1 MALVIWYKNG
11 GISLNCLQCQSKIT
25 QYIEDKLS
33 ENEIQEFIRH
43 VNECSNCY
51 EELDIYYTLLIGMKY
66 LDNDEN
72 IPADFRSQLKER
84 LEQDESMIHRRKK
97 IKTSF
102 LVIGLGTV
110 VGILTLSGILY
121 NKHIYNLKQQEL
133 LNNQSKYYFK
143 DNIAPFL
150 FLPAGRSFKIEEQED
165 LEEDYFSAVD
175 QYIEESESLEERDE
189 NHGQDTSH

>member
-1 MALVIWYKNG
+1 M
-11 GISLNCLQCQSKIT
+11 NCLQCQSKIT

>member
-1 MALVIWYKNG
+1 M
-11 GISLNCLQCQSKIT
+11 NCLQCQSKIT

-43 VNECSNCY
+43 VKECNNCY

-72 IPADFRSQLKER
+72 IPTDFRLQLQER
-84 LEQDESMIHRRKK
+84 LEQDEAMIQRRKK

-102 LVIGLGTV
+102 LLIGLCTV
-110 VGILTLSGILY
+110 VGILSLSGVLY

-133 LNNQSKYYFK
+133 LNNQGTYYFK

-150 FLPAGRSFKIEEQED
+150 FLPAGQSYKIKEQETA
-165 LEEDYFSAVD
+165 EADYFSAVD
-175 QYIEESESLEERDE
+175 QYIEESEALEERDE

>member
-1 MALVIWYKNG
+1 MAFVIWYKNG

-72 IPADFRSQLKER
+72 IPADFRSQLKEQ

-102 LVIGLGTV
+102 LLIGLCTV

-133 LNNQSKYYFK
+133 LNNQGEYYFK
-143 DNIAPFL
+143 DNVTPFI
-150 FLPAGRSFKIEEQED
+150 FLPAGKSFK
-165 LEEDYFSAVD
+165 LEEPEDMKENYFSAVD
-175 QYIEESESLEERDE
+175 QYLKELEEL
-189 NHGQDTSH
+189 